1 MSTEEPTNT
10 QIVWSPDDLPAAEA
24 EALQAK
30 EQRPKKR
37 VSRAKAVADGGVEGA
52 APAKKR
58 RTRTVKAKEEAMP
71 VASEG
76 SVPKTESTAPAK
88 SEGAVPMA
96 TKPVV
101 QPQPV
106 TGKPEGSVPM
116 ATKPVVQP
124 QPVTGKPEGSVPQS
138 EGVAPAKPEGS
149 VPSAAKPMVQPQV
162 ATGSVPKSEGTVPAK
177 PNGSVPAAAAQTAQQ
192 GEKLAPEGPQQP
204 LSRRQLRRQQ
214 WLANRAQRMG
224 NNGNRGNFNNN
235 GNQAPQG
242 NRRPM
247 GDRPQQQQRFEPQQ
261 VQVPRNPDLPEYRL
275 QDIHSW
281 DNGTIVQRMMPDANA
296 EDLGAMKRHEIIFAA
311 IRNYLS
317 RGGAVRTSGCLKVEK
332 EGYGFLRSSKTNF
345 LACPEDVFIPQQQI
359 RRHSLRTGDIVEGPI
374 RDPRDKDRYFVLGSV
389 VSVNG
394 KTPSEAARIVH
405 FENLTPTF
413 PTRRIVL
420 ETEPG
425 ELSTRVVDIFTPI
438 GFGQRGLIVAPP
450 RVGKTVL
457 LQKMANA
464 ITKNHPDAILIVL
477 LIDERPEEVTDMQRN
492 TKAMVLSST
501 FDEEP
506 QHHVDVAD
514 MVIEMSRRQAENGKD
529 VVILLDSIT
538 RLARAYNTVQ
548 PHSGKIL
555 TGGVDALALHRP
567 KRFFGAARNIEGGGS
582 LTILATALIDTGS
595 RMDEVI
601 FEEFKGTGNMELVLD
616 RGLADRRIFPAID
629 IEKSGTR
636 KEDLLL
642 APLEL
647 EKTWA
652 LRRVL
657 TDAGPERA
665 MQSVLAGMK
674 KFKSN
679 PEFLLSLDLKNL

>member
-1 MSTEEPTNT
+1 MSSEDPVAP
-10 QIVWSPDDLPAAEA
+10 QVSWSPAELPETTAKALQDKEEARAKRGAKKAAAALAETVAPEGGAEA
-24 EALQAK
+24 
-30 EQRPKKR
+30 
-37 VSRAKAVADGGVEGA
+37 
-52 APAKKR
+52 APVKKR
-58 RTRTVKAKEEAMP
+58 RGRPPKK
-71 VASEG
+71 VAEKDLG
-76 SVPKTESTAPAK
+76 SA
-88 SEGAVPMA
+88 
-96 TKPVV
+96 
-101 QPQPV
+101 
-106 TGKPEGSVPM
+106 
-116 ATKPVVQP
+116 
-124 QPVTGKPEGSVPQS
+124 
-138 EGVAPAKPEGS
+138 
-149 VPSAAKPMVQPQV
+149 
-162 ATGSVPKSEGTVPAK
+162 
-177 PNGSVPAAAAQTAQQ
+177 SVPAPAPLAESVSGPKAEASAPSAPSADAAAARVPPAPSPDPKAESAPTASPAPAP
-192 GEKLAPEGPQQP
+192 GGTRAVASVPPPPDPAPRPEGPQQP
-204 LSRRQLRRQQ
+204 LSKRQLRRQQ
-214 WLANRAQRMG
+214 WLANRAARMG
-224 NNGNRGNFNNN
+224 NRNGGFTGSGGNNANN
-235 GNQAPQG
+235 GFNGGAAHAPHPQG
-242 NRRPM
+242 NRRPL
-247 GDRPQQQQRFEPQQ
+247 DARHQHQQPRYEPPPPS
-261 VQVPRNPDLPEYRL
+261 VPRNPDLPEYRL

-281 DNGTIVQRMMPDANA
+281 DNGTIVERMMPDANP

-317 RGGAVRTSGCLKVEK
+317 RGGAVAATGCLKVEK
-332 EGYGFLRSSKTNF
+332 EGYGFLRSAKTNF

-359 RRHSLRTGDIVEGPI
+359 RRHALRTGDIVEGPI
-374 RDPRDKDRYFVLGSV
+374 RDPRDKDRYFVLGNV

-420 ETEPG
+420 ETTPT
-425 ELSTRVVDIFTPI
+425 ELSMRVVDLFTPI

-464 ITKNHPDAILIVL
+464 ITRNHPEAILIVL

-529 VVILLDSIT
+529 VIILLDSIT

-616 RGLADRRIFPAID
+616 RGLADKRIFPAID

-665 MQSVLAGMK
+665 MQSVIGGMK

-679 PEFLLSLDLKNL
+679 PEFLLSLDLKNV

>member
-1 MSTEEPTNT
+1 MSTEEPVAP
-10 QIVWSPDDLPAAEA
+10 QVSWSPADLSETAAKALQDKEEARAKRGAKKAAAALVEAPAAEGAASVAAGGA
-24 EALQAK
+24 EAAPVK
-30 EQRPKKR
+30 KRRGRPPKKL
-37 VSRAKAVADGGVEGA
+37 A
-52 APAKKR
+52 APAADAP
-58 RTRTVKAKEEAMP
+58 VVEAPAPAPVPAPTPTPVPAPAPAPVPAPTPAPVPAPAP
-71 VASEG
+71 VAS
-76 SVPKTESTAPAK
+76 APA
-88 SEGAVPMA
+88 
-96 TKPVV
+96 
-101 QPQPV
+101 
-106 TGKPEGSVPM
+106 
-116 ATKPVVQP
+116 
-124 QPVTGKPEGSVPQS
+124 
-138 EGVAPAKPEGS
+138 
-149 VPSAAKPMVQPQV
+149 
-162 ATGSVPKSEGTVPAK
+162 
-177 PNGSVPAAAAQTAQQ
+177 
-192 GEKLAPEGPQQP
+192 LRPEGPQQP
-204 LSRRQLRRQQ
+204 LSKRQMRRQQ
-214 WLANRAQRMG
+214 WLANRAARMG
-224 NNGNRGNFNNN
+224 SRNGGFNGNGNGGNGGNGGFTGNGGGFGGGGFGGGGHFN
-235 GNQAPQG
+235 GGGGRPPHQQG
-242 NRRPM
+242 NRRPPEM
-247 GDRPQQQQRFEPQQ
+247 RHPQPRYEPPPPT
-261 VQVPRNPDLPEYRL
+261 VPRNPDLPEYRL

-281 DNGTIVQRMMPDANA
+281 DNGTIVERMMPDANA

-317 RGGAVRTSGCLKVEK
+317 RGGAVAATGCLKVEK
-332 EGYGFLRSSKTNF
+332 EGYGFLRSAKTNF

-359 RRHSLRTGDIVEGPI
+359 RRHALRTGDIVEGPI
-374 RDPRDKDRYFVLGSV
+374 RDPRDKDRYFVLGNV

-420 ETEPG
+420 ETTPA
-425 ELSTRVVDIFTPI
+425 ELSMRVVDLFTPI

-464 ITKNHPDAILIVL
+464 ITRNHPEAILIVL

-529 VVILLDSIT
+529 VIILLDSIT

-616 RGLADRRIFPAID
+616 RGLADKRIFPAID

-665 MQSVLAGMK
+665 MQSVIGGMK
-674 KFKSN
+674 KYRSN
-679 PEFLLSLDLKNL
+679 PEFLLSLDLKHV

>member
-1 MSTEEPTNT
+1 MNTEDSVDTR
-10 QIVWSPDDLPAAEA
+10 IVWSPEELPAAEA
-24 EALQAK
+24 ESLQAA
-30 EQRPKKR
+30 EQQKKKR
-37 VSRAKAVADGGVEGA
+37 AQRAKKQPSAEGA
-52 APAKKR
+52 AATPAPEGEAPAKKR
-58 RTRTVKAKEEAMP
+58 RGRKPKALKEAE
-71 VASEG
+71 
-76 SVPKTESTAPAK
+76 
-88 SEGAVPMA
+88 
-96 TKPVV
+96 
-101 QPQPV
+101 
-106 TGKPEGSVPM
+106 
-116 ATKPVVQP
+116 
-124 QPVTGKPEGSVPQS
+124 
-138 EGVAPAKPEGS
+138 
-149 VPSAAKPMVQPQV
+149 
-162 ATGSVPKSEGTVPAK
+162 
-177 PNGSVPAAAAQTAQQ
+177 AAAAAAAANVQDARSPSDSAPAATPPSEPPKHETPSPEPPKPEPPKLETSKPETPKPETPTAETSKPETPEQQTPQAQQ
-192 GEKLAPEGPQQP
+192 QQQALKPEGPQQP

-214 WLANRAQRMG
+214 WLANRAARMG
-224 NNGNRGNFNNN
+224 KPFVPNFPKP
-235 GNQAPQG
+235 QQQSPQG
-242 NRRPM
+242 NRRP
-247 GDRPQQQQRFEPQQ
+247 PQEQQQRQQRYEPPQAA
-261 VQVPRNPDLPEYRL
+261 VPRNPDLPEYKL

-281 DNGTIVQRMMPDANA
+281 DNGTIVERMMADANA
-296 EDLGAMKRHEIIFAA
+296 EELGAMRRHEIIFAA

-317 RGGAVRTSGCLKVEK
+317 RGGAVMASGCLKVEK
-332 EGYGFLRSSKTNF
+332 EGYGFLRSAKTNF

-359 RRHSLRTGDIVEGPI
+359 RRHALRTGDIVEGPV
-374 RDPRDKDRYFVLGSV
+374 RDPRDKDRYFVLGNV
-389 VSVNG
+389 VTVNG

-420 ETEPG
+420 ETV
-425 ELSTRVVDIFTPI
+425 STEISMRVVDLFTPI

-464 ITKNHPDAILIVL
+464 ITRNHPEAILIVL

-529 VVILLDSIT
+529 VIILLDSIT

-616 RGLADRRIFPAID
+616 RGLADKRIFPAID

-642 APLEL
+642 APIEL

-657 TDAGPERA
+657 AEAGPERS
-665 MQSVLAGMK
+665 MQSVIAGMR

>member
-1 MSTEEPTNT
+1 MSSEEPVAP
-10 QIVWSPDDLPAAEA
+10 QVSWSPAELPETTAKALQDKEEARAKRGAKKAAAALAETVAPEGGAEA
-24 EALQAK
+24 A
-30 EQRPKKR
+30 PVKKR
-37 VSRAKAVADGGVEGA
+37 RGRPPKKAVADAAAGNDSGSAPVP
-52 APAKKR
+52 APAPLAEP
-58 RTRTVKAKEEAMP
+58 VSGPKAEA
-71 VASEG
+71 S
-76 SVPKTESTAPAK
+76 
-88 SEGAVPMA
+88 
-96 TKPVV
+96 
-101 QPQPV
+101 
-106 TGKPEGSVPM
+106 
-116 ATKPVVQP
+116 
-124 QPVTGKPEGSVPQS
+124 
-138 EGVAPAKPEGS
+138 
-149 VPSAAKPMVQPQV
+149 
-162 ATGSVPKSEGTVPAK
+162 
-177 PNGSVPAAAAQTAQQ
+177 AAAADAAAARVPPAPSPDPKAEPAPTASPAPAP
-192 GEKLAPEGPQQP
+192 GGTRAVASVPPPPDPAPRPEGPQQP
-204 LSRRQLRRQQ
+204 LSKRQLRRQQ
-214 WLANRAQRMG
+214 WLANRAARMG
-224 NNGNRGNFNNN
+224 NRNGGFTGSGGNNANN
-235 GNQAPQG
+235 GFNGGAAHAPHPQG
-242 NRRPM
+242 NRRPL
-247 GDRPQQQQRFEPQQ
+247 DARHQHQQPRYEPPPPS
-261 VQVPRNPDLPEYRL
+261 VPRNPDLPEYRL

-281 DNGTIVQRMMPDANA
+281 DNGTIVERMMPDANP

-317 RGGAVRTSGCLKVEK
+317 RGGAVAATGCLKVEK
-332 EGYGFLRSSKTNF
+332 EGYGFLRSAKTNF

-359 RRHSLRTGDIVEGPI
+359 RRHALRTGDIVEGPI
-374 RDPRDKDRYFVLGSV
+374 RDPRDKDRYFVLGNV

-420 ETEPG
+420 ETTPT
-425 ELSTRVVDIFTPI
+425 ELSMRVVDLFTPI

-464 ITKNHPDAILIVL
+464 ITRNHPEAILIVL

-529 VVILLDSIT
+529 VIILLDSIT

-616 RGLADRRIFPAID
+616 RGLADKRIFPAID

-665 MQSVLAGMK
+665 MQSVIGGMK

-679 PEFLLSLDLKNL
+679 PEFLLSLDLKNV

>member
-1 MSTEEPTNT
+1 MNTEDSVDTR
-10 QIVWSPDDLPAAEA
+10 IVWSPEELPAAEA
-24 EALQAK
+24 ESLQAA
-30 EQRPKKR
+30 EQQKKKR
-37 VSRAKAVADGGVEGA
+37 AQRAKKQPSAEGA
-52 APAKKR
+52 AATPAPEGEAPAKKR
-58 RTRTVKAKEEAMP
+58 RGRKPKALKEAE
-71 VASEG
+71 
-76 SVPKTESTAPAK
+76 
-88 SEGAVPMA
+88 
-96 TKPVV
+96 
-101 QPQPV
+101 
-106 TGKPEGSVPM
+106 
-116 ATKPVVQP
+116 
-124 QPVTGKPEGSVPQS
+124 
-138 EGVAPAKPEGS
+138 
-149 VPSAAKPMVQPQV
+149 
-162 ATGSVPKSEGTVPAK
+162 
-177 PNGSVPAAAAQTAQQ
+177 AAAAAAAANGQDARSPSDSAPAATPPSEPPKHETPSPEPPKPETSKPETPTAETSKPETPEQQAPQAQQ
-192 GEKLAPEGPQQP
+192 QALKPEGPQQP

-214 WLANRAQRMG
+214 WLANRAARMG
-224 NNGNRGNFNNN
+224 KPFVPNFPKP
-235 GNQAPQG
+235 QQQSPQG
-242 NRRPM
+242 NRRP
-247 GDRPQQQQRFEPQQ
+247 PQEQQQRQQRYEPPQAA
-261 VQVPRNPDLPEYRL
+261 VPRNPDLPEYKL

-281 DNGTIVQRMMPDANA
+281 DNGTIVERMMADANA
-296 EDLGAMKRHEIIFAA
+296 EELGAMRRHEIIFAA

-317 RGGAVRTSGCLKVEK
+317 RGGAVMASGCLKVEK
-332 EGYGFLRSSKTNF
+332 EGYGFLRSAKTNF

-359 RRHSLRTGDIVEGPI
+359 RRHALRTGDIVEGPV
-374 RDPRDKDRYFVLGSV
+374 RDPRDKDRYFVLGNV
-389 VSVNG
+389 VTVNG

-420 ETEPG
+420 ETV
-425 ELSTRVVDIFTPI
+425 STEISMRVVDLFTPI

-464 ITKNHPDAILIVL
+464 ITRNHPEAILIVL

-529 VVILLDSIT
+529 VIILLDSIT

-616 RGLADRRIFPAID
+616 RGLADKRIFPAID

-642 APLEL
+642 APIEL

-657 TDAGPERA
+657 AEAGPERS
-665 MQSVLAGMK
+665 MQSVIAGMR

>member
-1 MSTEEPTNT
+1 MSTEEPVTH
-10 QIVWSPDDLPAAEA
+10 QVSWSPDELPEKAAK
-24 EALQAK
+24 ALQDK
-30 EQRPKKR
+30 EEA
-37 VSRAKAVADGGVEGA
+37 RAKRAARKTAAALAGSGLGEAATTEAVATESE
-52 APAKKR
+52 APVKKR
-58 RTRTVKAKEEAMP
+58 RGRPPRKAADATPEPVSTVLPAPSRA
-71 VASEG
+71 ASP
-76 SVPKTESTAPAK
+76 SPTESTGP
-88 SEGAVPMA
+88 VPTA
-96 TKPVV
+96 
-101 QPQPV
+101 
-106 TGKPEGSVPM
+106 
-116 ATKPVVQP
+116 
-124 QPVTGKPEGSVPQS
+124 
-138 EGVAPAKPEGS
+138 VAPAPSIPAAPEATPAVPPLPQGQP
-149 VPSAAKPMVQPQV
+149 VQAEPSASSAPDPLTAALV
-162 ATGSVPKSEGTVPAK
+162 AEFAPSMQ
-177 PNGSVPAAAAQTAQQ
+177 AAASAASALQ
-192 GEKLAPEGPQQP
+192 PEGPQQP
-204 LSRRQLRRQQ
+204 LSKRQQRRQQ
-214 WLANRAQRMG
+214 WLANRAAR
-224 NNGNRGNFNNN
+224 NANRNGNHNHFNGGNHNH
-235 GNQAPQG
+235 GPASYQQG
-242 NRRPM
+242 NRRPP
-247 GDRPQQQQRFEPQQ
+247 DQRPQQARYEPPPPN
-261 VQVPRNPDLPEYRL
+261 VPRNPDLPEYQL

-281 DNGTIVQRMMPDANA
+281 DNGTIVERMMPDANA

-317 RGGAVRTSGCLKVEK
+317 RGGAVTATGYLKVEK
-332 EGYGFLRSSKTNF
+332 EGYGFLRSAKTNF

-359 RRHSLRTGDIVEGPI
+359 RRHALRTGDNVEGPI
-374 RDPRDKDRYFVLGSV
+374 RDPRDKDRYFVLGNV

-420 ETEPG
+420 ETTPG
-425 ELSTRVVDIFTPI
+425 ELSTRVVDLFTPI

-464 ITKNHPDAILIVL
+464 ITRNHPEAVLIVL

-616 RGLADRRIFPAID
+616 RGLADKRIFPAID

-657 TDAGPERA
+657 SGAGPERA
-665 MQSVLAGMK
+665 IQSVVNGMRK
-674 KFKSN
+674 YKSN
-679 PEFLLSLDLKNL
+679 PEFLLSLDLKNI

>member
-1 MSTEEPTNT
+1 MNSEETPST
-10 QIVWSPDDLPAAEA
+10 QVSWSPDDLPAAEA
-24 EALQAK
+24 QGLQDKEEA
-30 EQRPKKR
+30 
-37 VSRAKAVADGGVEGA
+37 RAKRGA
-52 APAKKR
+52 KKAAAAAAEAPVKKR
-58 RTRTVKAKEEAMP
+58 RGRPPKKEKGIAPAPVSAPQSEAASGA
-71 VASEG
+71 VA
-76 SVPKTESTAPAK
+76 SVPKPP
-88 SEGAVPMA
+88 VP
-96 TKPVV
+96 
-101 QPQPV
+101 
-106 TGKPEGSVPM
+106 
-116 ATKPVVQP
+116 
-124 QPVTGKPEGSVPQS
+124 
-138 EGVAPAKPEGS
+138 
-149 VPSAAKPMVQPQV
+149 
-162 ATGSVPKSEGTVPAK
+162 TVPADV
-177 PNGSVPAAAAQTAQQ
+177 PAPAPAPAPAAAAPAASAPATTPAPAPVAPAPAPAAAAP
-192 GEKLAPEGPQQP
+192 LPPEGPQQP
-204 LSRRQLRRQQ
+204 LSKRQQRRQQ
-214 WLANRAQRMG
+214 WLANRAARMG
-224 NNGNRGNFNNN
+224 NRAFNNN
-235 GNQAPQG
+235 GGGFNNGGG
-242 NRRPM
+242 NNFNNGAHAQHQQLGARRPQDM
-247 GDRPQQQQRFEPQQ
+247 RHQQPRYEPPPPS
-261 VQVPRNPDLPEYRL
+261 VPRNPDLPEYRL

-281 DNGTIVQRMMPDANA
+281 DNGTIVERMMPDANP
-296 EDLGAMKRHEIIFAA
+296 EDLGAMKRHEIIFSA
-311 IRNYLS
+311 IRTYLA
-317 RGGAVRTSGCLKVEK
+317 RGGAVAATGCLKVEK
-332 EGYGFLRSSKTNF
+332 EGYGFLRSAKTNF

-359 RRHSLRTGDIVEGPI
+359 RRHALRTGDIVEGPI
-374 RDPRDKDRYFVLGSV
+374 RDPRDKDRYFVLGNV
-389 VSVNG
+389 VTVNG

-420 ETEPG
+420 ETTPG
-425 ELSTRVVDIFTPI
+425 EVSMRVVDLFTPI

-464 ITKNHPDAILIVL
+464 ITRNHPEAVLIVL

-529 VVILLDSIT
+529 VIILLDSIT

-616 RGLADRRIFPAID
+616 RGLADKRIFPAID

-657 TDAGPERA
+657 TNAGPERA
-665 MQSVLAGMK
+665 MQSVIGGMK

>member
-1 MSTEEPTNT
+1 MRCMAYRQNGKGRMNTEDSVASEAGPASAPADAPAEAKPKKKRGRPTNAERAARAAAKA
-10 QIVWSPDDLPAAEA
+10 AAEA
-24 EALQAK
+24 ATNA
-30 EQRPKKR
+30 
-37 VSRAKAVADGGVEGA
+37 GGAPASAAETA
-52 APAKKR
+52 APHTGGAQLVATENDKSAAPTKDMESR
-58 RTRTVKAKEEAMP
+58 HLGGDTVSAPVPVAAETAAPHTGVSP
-71 VASEG
+71 VASPPNQPPNQPEIPP
-76 SVPKTESTAPAK
+76 SPAH
-88 SEGAVPMA
+88 SE
-96 TKPVV
+96 
-101 QPQPV
+101 
-106 TGKPEGSVPM
+106 
-116 ATKPVVQP
+116 
-124 QPVTGKPEGSVPQS
+124 
-138 EGVAPAKPEGS
+138 
-149 VPSAAKPMVQPQV
+149 
-162 ATGSVPKSEGTVPAK
+162 
-177 PNGSVPAAAAQTAQQ
+177 
-192 GEKLAPEGPQQP
+192 QP
-204 LSRRQLRRQQ
+204 LSNRQLKRRQWFERR
-214 WLANRAQRMG
+214 NKMR
-224 NNGNRGNFNNN
+224 NG
-235 GNQAPQG
+235 QSVQG
-242 NRRPM
+242 NRRPPEPP
-247 GDRPQQQQRFEPQQ
+247 PQQNYQPPEPT
-261 VQVPRNPDLPEYRL
+261 VPRNPDLPEYKL
-275 QDIHSW
+275 ADIHSW
-281 DNGTIVQRMMPDANA
+281 DNATIVEKMWPDANA
-296 EDLGAMKRHEIIFAA
+296 EELGAMKRHEIIFHA
-311 IRNYLS
+311 IRRYLNH
-317 RGGAVRTSGCLKVEK
+317 GGAVLASGCLEVVK
-332 EGYGFLRSSKTNF
+332 EGYGFLRSAKTNF

-359 RRHSLRTGDIVEGPI
+359 RRHALRTGDTIEGPI
-374 RDPRDKDRYFVLGSV
+374 RDPRDRDRFFALGNVLT
-389 VSVNG
+389 VNG

-420 ETEPG
+420 ETKPTEF
-425 ELSTRVVDIFTPI
+425 SMRVVDLFTPI

-464 ITKNHPDAILIVL
+464 ITANHPEAVLIVL
-477 LIDERPEEVTDMQRN
+477 LVDERPEEVTDMQRN

-506 QHHVDVAD
+506 QHHVNVAE

-529 VVILLDSIT
+529 VIILLDSIT

-567 KRFFGAARNIEGGGS
+567 KRFFGAARNIENGGS
-582 LTILATALIDTGS
+582 LTIIATALIDTGS

-616 RGLADRRIFPAID
+616 RAMADKRIFPAID
-629 IEKSGTR
+629 IDKSGTR

-657 TDAGPERA
+657 SDAGPERA

-679 PEFLLSLDLKNL
+679 PEFLLSLDLKNI

>member
-1 MSTEEPTNT
+1 M
-10 QIVWSPDDLPAAEA
+10 
-24 EALQAK
+24 
-30 EQRPKKR
+30 
-37 VSRAKAVADGGVEGA
+37 
-52 APAKKR
+52 
-58 RTRTVKAKEEAMP
+58 
-71 VASEG
+71 
-76 SVPKTESTAPAK
+76 
-88 SEGAVPMA
+88 
-96 TKPVV
+96 
-101 QPQPV
+101 
-106 TGKPEGSVPM
+106 
-116 ATKPVVQP
+116 
-124 QPVTGKPEGSVPQS
+124 
-138 EGVAPAKPEGS
+138 
-149 VPSAAKPMVQPQV
+149 
-162 ATGSVPKSEGTVPAK
+162 
-177 PNGSVPAAAAQTAQQ
+177 
-192 GEKLAPEGPQQP
+192 
-204 LSRRQLRRQQ
+204 
-214 WLANRAQRMG
+214 
-224 NNGNRGNFNNN
+224 
-235 GNQAPQG
+235 
-242 NRRPM
+242 
-247 GDRPQQQQRFEPQQ
+247 
-261 VQVPRNPDLPEYRL
+261 PRNPDLPEYRL

-281 DNGTIVQRMMPDANA
+281 DNGTIVERMMPDANP

-317 RGGAVRTSGCLKVEK
+317 RGGAVAATGCLKVEK
-332 EGYGFLRSSKTNF
+332 EGYGFLRSAKTNF

-359 RRHSLRTGDIVEGPI
+359 RRHALRTGDIVEGPI
-374 RDPRDKDRYFVLGSV
+374 RDPRDKDRYFVLGNV

-420 ETEPG
+420 ETTPT
-425 ELSTRVVDIFTPI
+425 ELSMRVVDLFTPI

-464 ITKNHPDAILIVL
+464 ITRNHPEAILIVL

-529 VVILLDSIT
+529 VIILLDSIT

-616 RGLADRRIFPAID
+616 RGLADKRIFPAID

-657 TDAGPERA
+657 TDAGLGVLHDRELYDYPNYSGAYNRSLAAIEKYRA
-665 MQSVLAGMK
+665 EYPSLLYILDVHRDAVADSEGNNYKLLCAEEPGAAQLEFVIGSSGGGLEHPDWRENLKLACAVQETLYAKYPTLMRPVTVRNSRYNQQVTTGSLLIEVGTAGNSLDEALAAARLFAAGFAETVLA
-674 KFKSN
+674 
-679 PEFLLSLDLKNL
+679 